1 LYLFCG
7 SKGTRQKYVF
17 KDKIMYIHFRL
28 LLVTVV
34 SFSLPVF
41 DFCLFGYEFISNT
54 ISYPELIKYS
64 IYASVYT
71 TYIYEGSRVNW

>member
-1 LYLFCG
+1 VEAGEPNRSMF
-7 SKGTRQKYVF
+7 F

-34 SFSLPVF
+34 SFSFPVF
-41 DFCLFGYEFISNT
+41 DFYLFGYEFISNT
-54 ISYPELIKYS
+54 NSYPELKKYS

-71 TYIYEGSRVNW
+71 TYIY